1 MRKVVLAGGLG
12 TLVEYFDY
20 ASYSY
25 VATTLAVVFFAQGDP
40 AVALLSTFAIFA
52 VSFVVRPV
60 GALFWGM
67 LGDRLGRKRILA
79 TTILVMSGATVAIGL
94 IPPYAVIGV
103 AAPVLLLFFRMV
115 QSFSAA
121 GEYAGAGTYI
131 AEFAPNRSRGFM
143 TSAVPMAASAGFLL
157 ASFTA
162 TVLYSSL
169 SSDAMESWGWRVPFL
184 IAGPLGMITLYLRY
198 RLEETPYFREVMDA
212 REEREA
218 QVTKQAK
225 AEKEAQ
231 KQAQTRQDRASAR
244 SSFWANAP
252 GMTRLLLVMALNA
265 GAYYLLLAYTPT
277 FLIEEAGMSQSD
289 SSMVVTISLVV
300 FTLMIPFAARFSDRI
315 GRKRALLAACVGLM
329 LFAYP
334 MMFIFSLGSMP
345 LAVLALVAALAIF
358 TLNDAVFPSFF
369 AESLST
375 RSRYV
380 GFALPFNLGAAL
392 FGGVAP
398 YTGTWLI
405 QTTGSPYSPA
415 LFLIAVAL
423 LSMVG
428 VLLSKD
434 RSRRNLP
441 TEVPR

>member
-1 MRKVVLAGGLG
+1 
-12 TLVEYFDY
+12 
-20 ASYSY
+20 
-25 VATTLAVVFFAQGDP
+25 
-40 AVALLSTFAIFA
+40 
-52 VSFVVRPV
+52 
-60 GALFWGM
+60 
-67 LGDRLGRKRILA
+67 
-79 TTILVMSGATVAIGL
+79 MSGAAVAIGL
-94 IPPYAVIGV
+94 IPPYAAIGV
-103 AAPVLLLFFRMV
+103 AAPALLLFFRMV

-131 AEFAPNRSRGFM
+131 AEFASNRSRGFM

-169 SSDAMESWGWRVPFL
+169 SSEAMESWGWRVPFL
-184 IAGPLGMITLYLRY
+184 MAGPLGMITLYLGY

-218 QVTKQAK
+218 QTTKEAK
-225 AEKEAQ
+225 AEKQAWKQ
-231 KQAQTRQDRASAR
+231 TRKQTRKQAQTRQDRAGAR

-265 GAYYLLLAYTPT
+265 GAYY
-277 FLIEEAGMSQSD
+277 
-289 SSMVVTISLVV
+289 
-300 FTLMIPFAARFSDRI
+300 
-315 GRKRALLAACVGLM
+315 KRALLAACIGLM
-329 LFAYP
+329 LLAYP
-334 MMFIFSLGSMP
+334 MMFTFSVGSVP
-345 LAVLALVAALAIF
+345 LAILALVTALAIV

-380 GFALPFNLGAAL
+380 GFARPFTLGAAL

-405 QTTGSPYSPA
+405 QATGGPYSSA
-415 LFLIAVAL
+415 LFLIAVPPAGQATTARTARWSEGNS
-423 LSMVG
+423 LSSWSGMC
-428 VLLSKD
+428 
-434 RSRRNLP
+434 RQ
-441 TEVPR
+441 VPG